1 MARAESKFYNRCRFC
16 FNQDEQKLMPLSITL
31 DATLTIL
38 DVEHFTGLNDL
49 DREDKP
55 FMVCDGCDRH
65 VNVSV
70 AFRNTCRRNDAFFKQ
85 EPCNE
90 SAEDDDDKDE
100 AMDTF
105 AGPASEMSISA
116 DETAPEKDVFADEDT
131 AENHD
136 IDEES
141 SDDFTWPEAPSPKVE
156 KIVRRRLPKTESTSR
171 RKKTINR
178 KWLCTICGLF
188 MTNYTKHMQR
198 HIDPTPFA
206 CPHCDK
212 KMSDSANMKRHI
224 DAVHLKIVVATCEEC
239 NLPFYVKPEYKWH
252 MVRVHGQGD
261 MTPRYKCQFCPK
273 AFYFHTR
280 MRVHMEQKHY
290 EHRNYV
296 EKIVRP
302 RVSKTESTSGRKKKI
317 RRRWLCSI
325 CGLFTLKYTKHMQK
339 HIDPTPFACPH
350 CDKKMSDPC
359 NMKRHIAVVHLKIV
373 VAKCEECN
381 LSFHGKPDYKWHMK
395 IHSSEAHYQCRIPMC
410 SRRFRSANGRRQ
422 HEMTHSGII
431 FGCDQ
436 CDKQYHSTENRDI
449 DEESSDDFTWP
460 EAPSPKVEKIV
471 RPRVSKTES
480 TSGRKKKI
488 RRRWLCSICGLFTL
502 KYTKHMQKHIDPTPF
517 ACPHCD
523 KKMSDPCNMKRH
535 FAVVHLKIVV
545 AKCEECNLSFHGKPD
560 YKWHMV
566 RVHGQGDMTPRY
578 KCQFCPKAFYF
589 HTRMRVHM
597 EQKHYEH
604 RNYVCKICGMRF
616 KTKYDGAIYISSYLN
631 ALLVHKKIH
640 SSEAHYQ
647 CRIPMCSR
655 RFRSANGRRQHEMTH
670 SGIIF
675 GCDQCDKQYH
685 SSSLLKAHK
694 QDQLVP
700 LITIVDSSLTLE
712 NIERFTG
719 IENLEEESKQY
730 ASCSDCHMAL
740 LSSVSFRNT
749 CLANEALF
757 RELCTV
763 VEEHLDDDEADE
775 FVVEELQE
783 TVSEMEFIVVNN
795 RKKRKATE
803 RKESPAGKART
814 CSRTTRSVNDGTK
827 PDTDYCANR
836 IELGEPFSSDEEQRS
851 TRAGQVILDK
861 EALFAESL
869 RLIREAQERNVHAT
883 AETLESAGDE
893 SNDSSHA
900 PPVASERHPRTPKM
914 QLCEVCGKVV
924 QKLSEHIAIH
934 TKEMRYACPHCPV
947 RMANH
952 ANLYRH
958 VQAVHLKRVVKSCEI
973 CAKGFTSNASYKSHM
988 RSEHGI
994 GETYECKLCPKKF
1007 NHPGNYRVHFIRCH
1021 SDVRKFTCTICGK
1034 QFKEKRDHRNH
1045 QRVHSDDKPFGCS
1058 QCPKLFKSDY
1068 ARKTHELTHSG
1079 VVFRCAHCDKGYR
1092 YKCLLNIHIKKDHTA
1107 TIKQEGTND

>member
-1 MARAESKFYNRCRFC
+1 MAVPAKLGNICRFC
-16 FNQDEQKLMPLSITL
+16 LNQ
-31 DATLTIL
+31 
-38 DVEHFTGLNDL
+38 
-49 DREDKP
+49 
-55 FMVCDGCDRH
+55 
-65 VNVSV
+65 
-70 AFRNTCRRNDAFFKQ
+70 
-85 EPCNE
+85 
-90 SAEDDDDKDE
+90 
-100 AMDTF
+100 
-105 AGPASEMSISA
+105 
-116 DETAPEKDVFADEDT
+116 
-131 AENHD
+131 
-136 IDEES
+136 
-141 SDDFTWPEAPSPKVE
+141 
-156 KIVRRRLPKTESTSR
+156 
-171 RKKTINR
+171 
-178 KWLCTICGLF
+178 
-188 MTNYTKHMQR
+188 
-198 HIDPTPFA
+198 
-206 CPHCDK
+206 
-212 KMSDSANMKRHI
+212 
-224 DAVHLKIVVATCEEC
+224 
-239 NLPFYVKPEYKWH
+239 
-252 MVRVHGQGD
+252 
-261 MTPRYKCQFCPK
+261 
-273 AFYFHTR
+273 
-280 MRVHMEQKHY
+280 
-290 EHRNYV
+290 
-296 EKIVRP
+296 
-302 RVSKTESTSGRKKKI
+302 
-317 RRRWLCSI
+317 
-325 CGLFTLKYTKHMQK
+325 
-339 HIDPTPFACPH
+339 
-350 CDKKMSDPC
+350 
-359 NMKRHIAVVHLKIV
+359 
-373 VAKCEECN
+373 
-381 LSFHGKPDYKWHMK
+381 
-395 IHSSEAHYQCRIPMC
+395 
-410 SRRFRSANGRRQ
+410 
-422 HEMTHSGII
+422 
-431 FGCDQ
+431 
-436 CDKQYHSTENRDI
+436 
-449 DEESSDDFTWP
+449 
-460 EAPSPKVEKIV
+460 
-471 RPRVSKTES
+471 
-480 TSGRKKKI
+480 
-488 RRRWLCSICGLFTL
+488 
-502 KYTKHMQKHIDPTPF
+502 
-517 ACPHCD
+517 
-523 KKMSDPCNMKRH
+523 
-535 FAVVHLKIVV
+535 
-545 AKCEECNLSFHGKPD
+545 
-560 YKWHMV
+560 
-566 RVHGQGDMTPRY
+566 
-578 KCQFCPKAFYF
+578 
-589 HTRMRVHM
+589 
-597 EQKHYEH
+597 
-604 RNYVCKICGMRF
+604 
-616 KTKYDGAIYISSYLN
+616 
-631 ALLVHKKIH
+631 
-640 SSEAHYQ
+640 
-647 CRIPMCSR
+647 
-655 RFRSANGRRQHEMTH
+655 
-670 SGIIF
+670 
-675 GCDQCDKQYH
+675 
-685 SSSLLKAHK
+685 K

-803 RKESPAGKART
+803 RKESPAGKALT
-814 CSRTTRSVNDGTK
+814 CSRTTRRVNDGTK

-900 PPVASERHPRTPKM
+900 PPVASERHPRAPKM